1 MASAEV
7 YDGEIVNELQEP
19 VESSQTL
26 MALNS
31 SEIDMQI
38 ATAKRYPRSIKAFTN
53 EAMQMVTLTEEIAGE
68 CIYSLPRGGKP
79 IEGPSARFA
88 EIILSA
94 WGNVRAGARTMGE
107 DDKFVTSQGAFYD
120 LQRNVHISYE
130 VKRRI
135 TDKSGKKLKDDMIGV
150 TSNAACSIALR
161 NAILKGIPKAIWK
174 PLYEAA
180 RQTAIGTAE
189 TLSGKRAK
197 LLDTFAK
204 MGVQPDQ
211 IFKLLDI
218 QGVQDITLDHIA
230 QLRGVFT
237 AIKEGDTTIEQIF
250 EEQKKPGSKATKSKL
265 NDTIDEPANPTEAT
279 VESVKALI
287 TSAVKQETLIE
298 IDARFVGPD
307 SPEGQHFS
315 AEEWT
320 AIEKAG
326 RDRSKE
332 LDMSK
337 GKGGQKEAFDK
348 GSEPTN

>member
-1 MASAEV
+1 MATAELHE
-7 YDGEIVNELQEP
+7 GEIVRELSDP
-19 VESSQTL
+19 MESASTL

-31 SEIDMQI
+31 SEIDTQI
-38 ATAKRYPRSIKAFTN
+38 ATAKRYPRSIKQFRN
-53 EAMQMVTLTEEIAGE
+53 EAMEMVTLTEDIAGE

-88 EIILSA
+88 EIVASA
-94 WGNVRAGARTMGE
+94 WGNARAGARIISE
-107 DDKFVTSQGAFYD
+107 DEKFVTAQGAFFD
-120 LQRNVHISYE
+120 LQRNVAITYE

-135 TDKSGKKLKDDMIGV
+135 TDKSGHRFKDDMIGV
-150 TSNAACSIALR
+150 TANAACSIALR
-161 NAILKGIPKAIWK
+161 NAILKGVPKAFWRD
-174 PLYEAA
+174 LYEAA
-180 RQTAIGTAE
+180 RATAIGNAE

-197 LLDTFAK
+197 MLQAFAK
-204 MGVQPDQ
+204 MGVQPEQ
-211 IFKLLDI
+211 VFKLLEV
-218 QGVQDITLDHIA
+218 GGEQDITLDHLA

-250 EEQKKPGSKATKSKL
+250 EDQKKPGSKATKSKL

-287 TSAVKQETLIE
+287 ASATNNETLLSIGM
-298 IDARFVGPD
+298 RFVGPD

-332 LDMSK
+332 LETPK
-337 GKGGQKEAFDK
+337 GKGGQKDLIDR
-348 GSEPTN
+348 GSPNAE